1 MKVEWLHEARRNR
14 ESQLAYIAERNPA
27 AAIRL
32 GDAIADA
39 TARLANF
46 PEIAPRGRVE
56 GTRELLIAGTPYIA
70 IYRIENSKVV
80 ILRLLHDSQIWP
92 PPALRRLSP

>member
-1 MKVEWLHEARRNR
+1 VKVEWLHEARRNR

-27 AAIRL
+27 AAVRL
-32 GDAIADA
+32 GDAIAA
-39 TARLANF
+39 AVVRLSNF

-70 IYRIENSKVV
+70 IYRIEISKVV
-80 ILRLLHDSQIWP
+80 ILRLLHDSQRWP
-92 PPALRRLSP
+92 QAER

>member
-14 ESQLAYIAERNPA
+14 QSQLGYIAERNPA

-46 PEIAPRGRVE
+46 PEIGPRGRVE

-80 ILRLLHDSQIWP
+80 ILRLLHDSQFWP
-92 PPALRRLSP
+92 PPEIP

>member
-14 ESQLAYIAERNPA
+14 ESQLAYIAERNPT

-32 GDAIADA
+32 GDAIAEA

-92 PPALRRLSP
+92 PPEIP

>member
-1 MKVEWLHEARRNR
+1 VKVEWLHEARRNR

-27 AAIRL
+27 AAVRL
-32 GDAIADA
+32 GDAIAVA
-39 TARLANF
+39 VARLGNF

-70 IYRIENSKVV
+70 IYRIEISKVV
-80 ILRLLHDSQIWP
+80 ILRLLHDSQRWP
-92 PPALRRLSP
+92 QAERR